1 MDEQAFRGVPGV
13 PEGWELVHANRTVK
27 SGEYFLNSEGVPT
40 QARADGESVYRWPVI
55 RKIEE
60 PAKYRP
66 FANDEEFRPHRDRW
80 VTRIGKSDSDAQPG
94 ACRVVAY
101 DQHGVWFASGD
112 YHFWQDAFEAGR
124 CFDDDGTPFGVRLDD

>member
-1 MDEQAFRGVPGV
+1 MSQQGFRGVPGV
-13 PEGWELVHANRTVK
+13 PDGWELVAIRKIKGGDWTINIC
-27 SGEYFLNSEGVPT
+27 GEAWLF
-40 QARADGESVYRWPVI
+40 ESVETSTMWPVI

-66 FANDEEFRPHRDRW
+66 FASDEEFESHRDRW
-80 VTRIGKSDSDAQPG
+80 VSRIDKSDSDAQPG
-94 ACRVVAY
+94 ACRAGAY

-124 CFDDDGTPFGVRLDD
+124 GFDDDGTPFGVRLDD